1 MRQICQPDHLGAR
14 HHVQGNGL
22 VRHGLFRQAQ
32 TTERRVVQTHPHQF
46 DTRKGRDGIDT
57 GFHTGPCGSIRDTGL
72 RRKHRKCLSFDRQ
85 RVYFKRIVQLELIE
99 KD

>member
-1 MRQICQPDHLGAR
+1 M
-14 HHVQGNGL
+14 
-22 VRHGLFRQAQ
+22 VRYGLFRQAQ
-32 TTERRVVQTHPHQF
+32 TADRGIVEGNTDQF
-46 DTRKGRDGIDT
+46 DAGEIGI
-57 GFHTGPCGSIRDTGL
+57 GLGAGYRTGPCGFIRDTGL

>member
-1 MRQICQPDHLGAR
+1 M
-14 HHVQGNGL
+14 

-46 DTRKGRDGIDT
+46 DAGEIGISL
-57 GFHTGPCGSIRDTGL
+57 GAGYRTGPCGFIRDTGL